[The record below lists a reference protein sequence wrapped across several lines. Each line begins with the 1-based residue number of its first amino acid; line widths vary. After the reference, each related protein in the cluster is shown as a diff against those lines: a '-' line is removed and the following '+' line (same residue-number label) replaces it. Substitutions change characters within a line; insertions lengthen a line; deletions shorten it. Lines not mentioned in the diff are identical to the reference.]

1 MRLQRLLYLVSSWTV
16 LLSLPISFAQAGVT
30 GTGLSGSTG
39 SVAGGNSPT
48 GSRTD
53 VSGAGGSNT
62 VGAEGTAEQNKGQAA
77 KNEQHKAGTTA
88 QAKKEPVS
96 TGKKDKGE
104 KEDSF
109 SVFTLQLITTAG
121 ILASVI

>member
-1 MRLQRLLYLVSSWTV
+1 MKLHRLLYLVSSWTL
-16 LLSLPISFAQAGVT
+16 LLSLPIPFAQAG
-30 GTGLSGSTG
+30 GGGAGPGGSTG
-39 SVAGGNSPT
+39 SLTGTTSPA

-62 VGAEGTAEQNKGQAA
+62 VRAQGTAEPNKEQAA

-96 TGKKDKGE
+96 TGRKDKGE